1 MVNLYTCTFLVE
13 QNTAYSSSTALSRGL
28 AVAGGRVAEILAF
41 SSKAVVSLVRQC
53 SLTFK
58 ERFGMREKLLA
69 SFSLQSGPTSE
80 NQQKNN
86 RISTDKLCME

>member
-1 MVNLYTCTFLVE
+1 M
-13 QNTAYSSSTALSRGL
+13 
-28 AVAGGRVAEILAF
+28 AETLAF

-69 SFSLQSGPTSE
+69 SLSLQSGPTSDQI
-80 NQQKNN
+80 NGFPLLNTVWT
-86 RISTDKLCME
+86 S